1 MLCPRCGS
9 KNNNGARFCAYC
21 GFQLTPLADFGK
33 EKCEY
38 LKSVRNGI
46 AKNNNIPYVSAPC
59 TNTDPCEG
67 TCPACEA
74 ETAALRE
81 MLKAR
86 RTEGNC
92 LYLGGFDA
100 EEALKMTSDDIRN
113 MCTPKTDMV
122 MGLMQGPVYET
133 PGIPAEPIQPKRESF
148 LRKIKKAFGK

>member
-9 KNNNGARFCAYC
+9 KNNSGARFCAYC
-21 GFQLTPLADFGK
+21 GVQLTPLVSIGK

-74 ETAALRE
+74 EAAALRE

-86 RTEGNC
+86 RTGGNS
-92 LYLGGFDA
+92 LYLDGFDA
-100 EEALKMTSDDIRN
+100 EAALKLTSDEIQEL
-113 MCTPKTDMV
+113 CVPETDMV
-122 MGLMQGPVYET
+122 MGLMRGPEYDT
-133 PGIPAEPIQPKRESF
+133 PGVPAKPIQPKQESI